1 MHPFLAYIVQWL
13 LIPLLLCKPPWR
25 PELPPPKASWCLFV
39 PTCSPNPD
47 VSEPTSVLSVPL
59 PVPELGS
66 RAQPRALRP
75 ALPGLRASHP
85 RRGTRAGVRLPSG
98 ECRGP
103 TGLDAESSFHG
114 HPRRGA
120 DWCWVR
126 WRSGCP
132 PPSARAREQ
141 LLAGF
146 TWAPCEQPP
155 RGVASCAAELHMFSR
170 STCSTF
176 FPLKEAKQPADSLG
190 CESSSSDLRIL

>member
-1 MHPFLAYIVQWL
+1 MSAC
-13 LIPLLLCKPPWR
+13 PL
-25 PELPPPKASWCLFV
+25 
-39 PTCSPNPD
+39 
-47 VSEPTSVLSVPL
+47 VSVGDPQDLTPSQVSMDTHAEVLTGA
-59 PVPELGS
+59 GS
-66 RAQPRALRP
+66 
-75 ALPGLRASHP
+75 G
-85 RRGTRAGVRLPSG
+85 G
-98 ECRGP
+98 
-103 TGLDAESSFHG
+103 GLDAL
-114 HPRRGA
+114 R
-120 DWCWVR
+120 
-126 WRSGCP
+126 P